1 MVKHNRHT
9 TQYLGSYMLIFT
21 VIYAL
26 KIHFL
31 LLFSFYPLMI
41 LSLLYRYQKLEEERF
56 MREQE
61 YRAAQK
67 REERQHE
74 LTMAQMLLLATQN
87 TAANTIPTDFQCS
100 NYPIVPGPNFEN
112 MHHIGSSTCPNRR
125 DDNDY
130 FEL

>member
-61 YRAAQK
+61 YRAA
-67 REERQHE
+67 
-74 LTMAQMLLLATQN
+74 
-87 TAANTIPTDFQCS
+87 
-100 NYPIVPGPNFEN
+100 
-112 MHHIGSSTCPNRR
+112 
-125 DDNDY
+125 
-130 FEL
+130 